1 MKTNICNILYC
12 QADKICLCVKYITGY
27 VGLIFLGLLVALNE
41 QFSRTIWTIRTSTLT
56 GRVWGFKTFLALK
69 DCFFVVKPLNE
80 SKSRW
85 MRLC

>member
-1 MKTNICNILYC
+1 MQYPVLSSRQNLFVRKVYNR
-12 QADKICLCVKYITGY
+12 LCR
-27 VGLIFLGLLVALNE
+27 LDFLGLLVALNE